1 MLTAITIKAT
11 IGQKTFNF
19 QHNPRFGT
27 TLEEKTMKKLQQLG
41 QGMTEYI
48 IIVALVAIAGIAI
61 FSFFGQTMQGT
72 VADVATELSGGTSG
86 NTAATAAGNAVVEA
100 GTNEGMDNYDE
111 NANADSN

>member
-1 MLTAITIKAT
+1 M
-11 IGQKTFNF
+11 QN
-19 QHNPRFGT
+19 RVR
-27 TLEEKTMKKLQQLG
+27 QLG

-72 VADVATELSGGTSG
+72 VADVATELSGGAST
-86 NTAATAAGNAVVEA
+86 NTAAAAAANAVTEA
-100 GTNEGMDNYDE
+100 GTNEGMDNYDD

>member
-1 MLTAITIKAT
+1 MKRF
-11 IGQKTFNF
+11 QK
-19 QHNPRFGT
+19 QR
-27 TLEEKTMKKLQQLG
+27 G

-100 GTNEGMDNYDE
+100 GSNEGMDNYDE

>member
-1 MLTAITIKAT
+1 
-11 IGQKTFNF
+11 
-19 QHNPRFGT
+19 
-27 TLEEKTMKKLQQLG
+27 MKKLQQLG

-72 VADVATELSGGTSG
+72 VADVATELSGGAST
-86 NTAATAAGNAVVEA
+86 NAATTAAAGAVAEAA
-100 GTNEGMDNYDE
+100 TNEGMDNYDE

>member
-72 VADVATELSGGTSG
+72 VADVATELSGGASANKAAVG
-86 NTAATAAGNAVVEA
+86 AAVANTEADTVEDM
-100 GTNEGMDNYDE
+100 GSYDE
-111 NANADSN
+111 TANNN